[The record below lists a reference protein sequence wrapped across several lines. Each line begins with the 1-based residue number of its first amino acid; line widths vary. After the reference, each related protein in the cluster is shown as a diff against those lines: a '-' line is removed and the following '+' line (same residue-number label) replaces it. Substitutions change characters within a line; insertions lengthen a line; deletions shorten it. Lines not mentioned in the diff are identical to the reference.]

1 MLDDATHYRLLK
13 LLQDNPELT
22 QRELAEAAGVSLGKI
37 NYCLKALIEKGLVK
51 AGNFKNNPNKKAYAY
66 LLTPKGI
73 EEKARIT
80 LRFLRRK
87 QQEYEAIKQE
97 LADLQNEARA
107 LALHDGGHLTEGDIG

>member
-13 LLQDNPELT
+13 LLQHNPAVT

-37 NYCLKALIEKGLVK
+37 NYCLKALIEKGIIK
-51 AGNFKNNPNKKAYAY
+51 AANFRTSPNKKAYAY

-80 LRFLRRK
+80 ARFLRRK
-87 QQEYEAIKQE
+87 REEYEAIKQE
-97 LADLQNEARA
+97 IADLQREMQGEAP
-107 LALHDGGHLTEGDIG
+107 LVNTEESFR